1 MYTVRQPKWAL
12 TRVAAVLG
20 LGCTVLLAGPAP
32 APAEGGDTP
41 PSPPALAP
49 TATEPFVQGSGDAVA
64 NVGRVVARAS
74 GLPLAVTFGGALGH
88 YQGITARG
96 ESATLD
102 LGVLG
107 VLLTT
112 SAGGCGGGGGA
123 PLSPD
128 QLPKRTV
135 ADSRTGATSSSKDI
149 AGNGPVGA
157 GREEASA
164 RPGALGQAAYTS
176 AALGL
181 GELLASG
188 EGRSSSAAEL
198 VDGSERRA
206 QAQVRFGNIDLAG
219 GLVSLRGLRWVA
231 EQRTGPGGL
240 VLGATGMFGLDTVTV
255 AGVPLPTATPLELA
269 AAFGAANKVIA
280 PFGLRLEPP
289 QVTKTTGDRE
299 VRVTPLKL
307 VLGDGTAAKPLLG
320 PLMSGTQPARE
331 ALLKAMKGFGSG
343 ECNLGAAGGLT
354 FTVVDVVAAA
364 LGGNGGIDLELGGVL
379 ATTEGI
385 DYGDPFGVLA
395 PGLPTLPPLVA
406 PSVRPR
412 SAVPGVTVDEPAEPW
427 PGPDSGAVPAAPS
440 TPVEVAAP
448 AMPPTGEPVAVLP
461 ATRRCESTSRGRVSG
476 CSRGAPL
483 PASAAALS
491 AALLLFGGDWWRTRR
506 RSTEGGQ
513 A

>member
-1 MYTVRQPKWAL
+1 MYTVRQPKRAFA
-12 TRVAAVLG
+12 RKVAVAG
-20 LGCTVLLAGPAP
+20 LGCTVLLLGSAP
-32 APAEGGDTP
+32 APADG
-41 PSPPALAP
+41 
-49 TATEPFVQGSGDAVA
+49 PFVQGSGAAVA
-64 NVGRVVARAS
+64 NVGRLVARAS
-74 GLPLAVTFGGALGH
+74 GLPLAVTFGSALGH

-96 ESATLD
+96 EAATLD

-107 VLLTT
+107 ILLTT
-112 SAGGCGGGGGA
+112 STGGCGGGGRA

-135 ADSRTGATSSSKDI
+135 ADSRSGATSASKDV
-149 AGNGPVGA
+149 AGQGPVGI

-164 RPGALGQAAYTS
+164 TPGALGQAAYTS
-176 AALGL
+176 AALAV

-198 VDGSERRA
+198 VDGRERRA
-206 QAQVRFGNIDLAG
+206 QAQVRFGNLDIAG
-219 GLVSLRGLRWVA
+219 DLVSLRGLQWTA
-231 EQRTGPGGL
+231 EQRTGAGGL
-240 VLGATGMFGLDTVTV
+240 VLGAAGTFALDALVV

-269 AAFGAANKVIA
+269 AAFGAANEVIA

-289 QVTKTTGDRE
+289 RVTKTTGDRE

-320 PLMSGTQPARE
+320 PLMSETQPARE
-331 ALLKAMKGFGSG
+331 ALLEAMQQFGYG
-343 ECNLGAAGGLT
+343 GCDLGAAGGLSFT
-354 FTVVDVVAAA
+354 FVDVVAAA
-364 LGGNGGIDLELGGVL
+364 LSGNGGIDLELGGVL

-385 DYGDPFGVLA
+385 DYGDPFGVIS
-395 PGLPTLPPLVA
+395 PGLPTIPPLVIPPA
-406 PSVRPR
+406 RPR
-412 SAVPGVTVDEPAEPW
+412 PAIPGVTIEEPGEPW
-427 PGPDSGAVPAAPS
+427 QGPVS
-440 TPVEVAAP
+440 EVAAP
-448 AMPPTGEPVAVLP
+448 VAAAPAPVETAAPAATPPAEPVAVLP

-483 PASAAALS
+483 PASAAALA

-506 RSTEGGQ
+506 RTTGGGQ

>member
-1 MYTVRQPKWAL
+1 MYTVRQPKRAL
-12 TRVAAVLG
+12 ARATAVLS
-20 LGCTVLLAGPAP
+20 LGCTVLLAASPPAP
-32 APAEGGDTP
+32 ANG
-41 PSPPALAP
+41 
-49 TATEPFVQGSGDAVA
+49 PFVQGSGDAVA

-74 GLPLAVTFGGALGH
+74 GLPLAVTFGSALGH

-112 SAGGCGGGGGA
+112 STGGCGGGGRS

-135 ADSRTGATSSSKDI
+135 ADSRAGAVSASKDV
-149 AGNGPVGA
+149 AGAGPVGA

-164 RPGALGQAAYTS
+164 RPGALAQAAYTS

-198 VDGSERRA
+198 VDGQERRA
-206 QAQVRFGNIDLAG
+206 QAQVRFTNIDIAG
-219 GLVSLRGLRWVA
+219 GLVSLRGLRWTA

-240 VLGATGMFGLDTVTV
+240 VLGAAGTFGLDTVTV
-255 AGVPLPTATPLELA
+255 AGIPLPTATPLELA
-269 AAFGAANKVIA
+269 AAFGAANEAIA
-280 PFGLRLEPP
+280 PYGLRLEPP
-289 QVTKTTGDRE
+289 RVTKTTGDRE

-320 PLMSGTQPARE
+320 PLMSETQPARE
-331 ALLKAMKGFGSG
+331 ALLEAMKGFRRGD
-343 ECNLGAAGGLT
+343 CDLGAAGGLT

-385 DYGDPFGVLA
+385 DYGDPFGLID
-395 PGLPTLPPLVA
+395 PGLPTLPALPA
-406 PSVRPR
+406 PAVRLPA
-412 SAVPGVTVDEPAEPW
+412 SPSVTVDVPEPSPAWEPGSAASL
-427 PGPDSGAVPAAPS
+427 PPAPAAPS
-440 TPVEVAAP
+440 SEVAAP
-448 AMPPTGEPVAVLP
+448 AAPPAAEPVAVLP

-491 AALLLFGGDWWRTRR
+491 AAVVLFGADWWRTRR
-506 RSTEGGQ
+506 RSALEAQ
-513 A
+513 R

>member
-1 MYTVRQPKWAL
+1 MYTVRQPKRAFA
-12 TRVAAVLG
+12 RSVAVLG
-20 LGCTVLLAGPAP
+20 LGCTVLLAGPAA
-32 APAEGGDTP
+32 APADG
-41 PSPPALAP
+41 
-49 TATEPFVQGSGDAVA
+49 PFVQGSGDAVA
-64 NVGRVVARAS
+64 NVGRLVARAS

-96 ESATLD
+96 EAATLD

-112 SAGGCGGGGGA
+112 SAGGCGGGGRA

-135 ADSRTGATSSSKDI
+135 ADSRSGAAASSKDF
-149 AGNGPVGA
+149 AGSGPVGA

-198 VDGSERRA
+198 VDGQERRA
-206 QAQVRFGNIDLAG
+206 QAQVRFGNIDIAG
-219 GLVSLRGLRWVA
+219 GLVSLRGLRWTA
-231 EQRTGPGGL
+231 EQRTGAGGL
-240 VLGATGMFGLDTVTV
+240 VLGADGAFGLDTVTV
-255 AGVPLPTATPLELA
+255 AGVPLPTAKPLELA
-269 AAFGAANKVIA
+269 AAFGAANQVIA

-289 QVTKTTGDRE
+289 RVTKTTGDRE

-307 VLGDGTAAKPLLG
+307 VLGDGTAAKPLIG

-331 ALLKAMKGFGSG
+331 ALLKAMKGFGNG
-343 ECNLGAAGGLT
+343 DCNLGAVGGLT
-354 FTVVDVVAAA
+354 FTFVDVVAAA

-385 DYGDPFGVLA
+385 DYGDPFGVIP
-395 PGLPTLPPLVA
+395 PGLPAVPPLVA
-406 PSVRPR
+406 PAVRPR
-412 SAVPGVTVDEPAEPW
+412 PAVPGVTIEEPGEPW
-427 PGPDSGAVPAAPS
+427 RGSDSDVAAPAPAKPA
-440 TPVEVAAP
+440 PVEVAAP
-448 AMPPTGEPVAVLP
+448 AAPPAAEPVAILP

-476 CSRGAPL
+476 CSKGAPL
-483 PASAAALS
+483 PASAAALA

-506 RSTEGGQ
+506 RSTEGGG

>member
-1 MYTVRQPKWAL
+1 MYELLADFRYLGYMYTVRQPKGVL
-12 TRVAAVLG
+12 TRVMAVLG
-20 LGCTVLLAGPAP
+20 LGCTALLAASPPAP
-32 APAEGGDTP
+32 AGG
-41 PSPPALAP
+41 
-49 TATEPFVQGSGDAVA
+49 PFVQGSGDAVA
-64 NVGRVVARAS
+64 NVGRLVARAS

-112 SAGGCGGGGGA
+112 STGGCGGGRA

-135 ADSRTGATSSSKDI
+135 ADSRSGAVSASKDV
-149 AGNGPVGA
+149 AGGGPVGA

-176 AALGL
+176 AALEL
-181 GELLASG
+181 GELVASG
-188 EGRSSSAAEL
+188 EGRSSGTAEL
-198 VDGSERRA
+198 VDGQERRA
-206 QAQVRFGNIDLAG
+206 QAEVRFGNIDIAG
-219 GLVSLRGLRWVA
+219 GLVSLRGLRWTA
-231 EQRTGPGGL
+231 EQRTGAGGL
-240 VLGATGMFGLDTVTV
+240 VLGAEGAFGLDTVTV

-269 AAFGAANKVIA
+269 AAFGSANQVIA

-289 QVTKTTGDRE
+289 QATKSTGDRE

-320 PLMSGTQPARE
+320 PLMSETLPARQ
-331 ALLKAMKGFGSG
+331 ALLKAMKGFGRDG
-343 ECNLGAAGGLT
+343 CDLGGAGGLGFT
-354 FTVVDVVAAA
+354 FVDVVAAA
-364 LGGNGGIDLELGGVL
+364 LGGNGGVDLELGGVL

-385 DYGDPFGVLA
+385 DYGDPFGVIA
-395 PGLPTLPPLVA
+395 PGLPTVPPMVA
-406 PSVRPR
+406 PVIRHRP
-412 SAVPGVTVDEPAEPW
+412 AFPDVTVDEPAEGW
-427 PGPDSGAVPAAPS
+427 RGPDSAAASTGATSPAPVEAAAPAAP
-440 TPVEVAAP
+440 P
-448 AMPPTGEPVAVLP
+448 AEPIAVLP
-461 ATRRCESTSRGRVSG
+461 ATRRCESTNRGRVSG

-483 PASAAALS
+483 PASAAALA
-491 AALLLFGGDWWRTRR
+491 AALLLFGGDWWRSRR
-506 RSTEGGQ
+506 RLIEGGR

>member
-32 APAEGGDTP
+32 VPAD
-41 PSPPALAP
+41 S
-49 TATEPFVQGSGDAVA
+49 PFVQGSGDAVA

-112 SAGGCGGGGGA
+112 STGGCGGGRA

-135 ADSRTGATSSSKDI
+135 ADSRSGAASASKDV
-149 AGNGPVGA
+149 AGQGPVGA

-198 VDGSERRA
+198 VEGQERRA
-206 QAQVRFGNIDLAG
+206 QAQVRFGNVDIAG
-219 GLVSLRGLRWVA
+219 GLVSLRGLRWTA
-231 EQRTGPGGL
+231 EQRTGAGGL
-240 VLGATGMFGLDTVTV
+240 VLGANGTFGLDTVVV
-255 AGVPLPTATPLELA
+255 AGVALPTATPLELA
-269 AAFGAANKVIA
+269 ASFGAANQVIA

-331 ALLKAMKGFGSG
+331 ALLKAMKGFGNG
-343 ECNLGAAGGLT
+343 ECNLGAAGGLAFT
-354 FTVVDVVAAA
+354 FVDVVAAA

-385 DYGDPFGVLA
+385 DYGDPFGVIA
-395 PGLPTLPPLVA
+395 PGLPTVPPLVA
-406 PSVRPR
+406 PAVRPR
-412 SAVPGVTVDEPAEPW
+412 PAVPGVTVEEPAGPW
-427 PGPDSGAVPAAPS
+427 DSAVVAPVAAPPAPVEVAVPAAPS
-440 TPVEVAAP
+440 AA
-448 AMPPTGEPVAVLP
+448 EPVAVLP

-476 CSRGAPL
+476 CSKGAPL
-483 PASAAALS
+483 PASAAALA
-491 AALLLFGGDWWRTRR
+491 AALFLFGGDWWRTRR
-506 RSTEGGQ
+506 RSTEGGG